1 MGQGHIHDFNP
12 GIAPNGLFWTTPVP
26 GSSVEIDLGR
36 TTASFQLKDFA
47 LLDTIPNV
55 AATVSL
61 SMEWHGERAETEV
74 KDLVNGFA
82 GSYRECSATI
92 QWSGEEAGFSFV
104 SDPASSSMTRF
115 AEIGRER
122 NGIFMGRK
130 GS

>member
-1 MGQGHIHDFNP
+1 M
-12 GIAPNGLFWTTPVP
+12 PV
-26 GSSVEIDLGR
+26 SSVQIDLGR

-55 AATVSL
+55 PATVSL
-61 SMEWHGERAETEV
+61 SMEWRGERAEIEV

-92 QWSGEEAGFSFV
+92 QWSAEETGFSFV
-104 SDPASSSMTRF
+104 SDPAGTSVTRF

-122 NGIFMGRK
+122 NGIFMGRD
-130 GS
+130 G